1 MLEMGKKE
9 STNEK
14 IIRLFKSGM
23 PLDQIATETTM
34 LEENVRNI
42 IASRIPDWENYTPN
56 ENSTENSKNS
66 SSGGFLGIFGKK
78 PKVNVTMS
86 KDGFVSDQARAIAEM
101 LYVGRTTEEIQ
112 GVFSVSE
119 YDIHLVEENKDMHFK
134 RYFLT
139 HPEKEEELRKENS
152 NKSKKNQKDD
162 GEEEEISVV
171 RQNNRPTSLPIPN
184 IKERPSGINVTIEQS
199 TDKKEEPE
207 EEPEVEDIAEEESL
221 EDEVEI
227 PEEEDFEEEIEE
239 ESDVVDMNV
248 TGKSNAFSKIS
259 LFIDAQIAEDEK
271 ELSKLN
277 EEISSKQDEV
287 EKFDEEIKTYLDK
300 KLELESQIEEISK
313 HLETVNQ
320 KITNIESSKSSI
332 NEELKD
338 MLLKREGISK
348 EIKDYNNMK
357 VKV

>member
-14 IIRLFKSGM
+14 IIRLFKSGASIKH
-23 PLDQIATETTM
+23 IAAETTM

-42 IASRIPDWENYTPN
+42 IASRIPDWENYTPD

-78 PKVNVTMS
+78 SKVNVTMS

-112 GVFSVSE
+112 SVFNVSE

-134 RYFLT
+134 RYFLS
-139 HPEKEEELRKENS
+139 HPEKEEELLKENS
-152 NKSKKNQKDD
+152 KKSKKNQEDK
-162 GEEEEISVV
+162 EEEISVV
-171 RQNNRPTSLPIPN
+171 RHNNRPTSLPIPSVT
-184 IKERPSGINVTIEQS
+184 ERPSGINVTVEQS
-199 TDKKEEPE
+199 NKEEPKEEPE
-207 EEPEVEDIAEEESL
+207 AEDTTEEPLENEVET
-221 EDEVEI
+221 
-227 PEEEDFEEEIEE
+227 PEEEEVKEEIEK
-239 ESDVVDMNV
+239 ESDVINMK
-248 TGKSNAFSKIS
+248 TAGKSSAFSKIS
-259 LFIDAQIAEDEK
+259 LFIDAQIAENEK
-271 ELSKLN
+271 ELDELN
-277 EEISSKQDEV
+277 EEISSKQDEI
-287 EKFDEEIKTYLDK
+287 EKFDEEIKAYLDK
-300 KLELESQIEEISK
+300 KSELEIQLEEINK

-320 KITNIESSKSSI
+320 KITNIESSKGSI

-348 EIKDYNNMK
+348 EIRDYNDMK